1 MRIVIVGA
9 GPAGVTVAETVRQYD
24 PQAEIVMCSGE
35 PFPPYSPPAML
46 EYFSTGREVHF
57 WKGKDVAERLGV
69 DYRPA
74 TTVSAIAPDRKQVHL
89 DDGESL
95 TYDRAVLAMGAR
107 LYAPLA
113 GEDKPGVYNFKSL
126 SAASELMTRVRE
138 GHVRSI
144 IVVGAG
150 FVGVEIALLLAD
162 LGLEVTQLVRSR
174 VMRGMLDPET
184 SELVL
189 AMMRERRIDVRLGA
203 DADAVAFVGKE
214 RAEAVETKAGD
225 TVTADLMIAATGL
238 KPNIDCLEGSDIQT
252 DWGVVVDDHLRTNV
266 PDVYAAGDVA
276 ATSNRITGQRS
287 VHANFPNAVAQ
298 GRTAAYNLMG
308 WDLPYEGADSMNS
321 LKHLGL
327 PVIAAGQMEGEE
339 LRVRRGSNLRKLYL
353 QDDRIVG
360 FRLFGDVSAA
370 GIFRSLMNRHA
381 NVSAFRDL
389 LLDARFGMGYV
400 EKVAEG
406 TLQRPPG

>member
-1 MRIVIVGA
+1 M
-9 GPAGVTVAETVRQYD
+9 
-24 PQAEIVMCSGE
+24 
-35 PFPPYSPPAML
+35 
-46 EYFSTGREVHF
+46 
-57 WKGKDVAERLGV
+57 
-69 DYRPA
+69 
-74 TTVSAIAPDRKQVHL
+74 
-89 DDGESL
+89 
-95 TYDRAVLAMGAR
+95 
-107 LYAPLA
+107 
-113 GEDKPGVYNFKSL
+113 
-126 SAASELMTRVRE
+126 
-138 GHVRSI
+138 RSI
-144 IVVGAG
+144 
-150 FVGVEIALLLAD
+150 
-162 LGLEVTQLVRSR
+162 
-174 VMRGMLDPET
+174 LDPET

-189 AMMRERRIDVRLGA
+189 VMMRERRIDVRLGA